1 LFSSVFVFKELGY
14 LITPTT
20 LYSLAT
26 NSAIKMDELRETIGL
41 HYHMYHTEMDKGQ
54 PREAFKD
61 LRCVMQAMIKLEP
74 LTTGEEK
81 DALQCQMKE
90 AMGHWKSLSMQL
102 SAEMKKLS
110 FDDIIGHDKA
120 KKCLKSALKCFY
132 WGKLLGLEVEC
143 PNILLYGQS
152 GSGKS
157 YLAEAMANECSSSY
171 TRVSIAELKSKY
183 HGDSEKAMKKIF
195 EVARKTPKSVIFF
208 DELHL
213 IFSTIETEEVSK
225 GIKKEFLI
233 EMSSPENSDIVI
245 IGATNMPWM
254 LESAILRRF
263 DKKIGLALPDAKTRA
278 KILQKR
284 IESSG
289 IICCIKPK
297 ELELIAKK
305 LDGYTPSDLAGVA
318 KTAQNL
324 AIEDVSKASFV
335 TSGIHRGRQI
345 HVICKAGSK
354 GARKINME
362 KECKSM
368 NVKTV
373 MIKCY
378 LDKAVMQTSKSSI
391 SAEDIYK
398 LDMFNK

>member
-1 LFSSVFVFKELGY
+1 
-14 LITPTT
+14 
-20 LYSLAT
+20 
-26 NSAIKMDELRETIGL
+26 
-41 HYHMYHTEMDKGQ
+41 MDKGQ
-54 PREAFKD
+54 HREAFKD
-61 LRCVMQAMIKLEP
+61 LRFVMQAMIKLEP

-81 DALQCQMKE
+81 NALQYQMKE
-90 AMGHWKSLSMQL
+90 AMGRWKSLSVQL
-102 SAEMKKLS
+102 SAEKKKLS

-171 TRVSIAELKSKY
+171 TRVSIADLKSKY
-183 HGDSEKAMKKIF
+183 HGESEKAMKKIF
-195 EVARKTPKSVIFF
+195 GVAKKTPKSVIFF

-213 IFSTIETEEVSK
+213 IETEEVSK
-225 GIKKEFLI
+225 GITKEFLN
-233 EMSSPENSDIVI
+233 ETSSPENSDIVI
-245 IGATNMPWM
+245 VGATNMPWM

-263 DKKIGLALPDAKTRA
+263 DKKIGLALPDAKNRA
-278 KILQKR
+278 KMLQKK
-284 IESSG
+284 IESRG
-289 IICCIKPK
+289 IICCVKPK
-297 ELELIAKK
+297 ELELFAKK

-345 HVICKAGSK
+345 HVICLAGSK
-354 GARKINME
+354 GAKKINME
-362 KECKSM
+362 EECKSM

-373 MIKCY
+373 MIKHY
-378 LDKAVMQTSKSSI
+378 LDKAIKQTSKSTT
-391 SAEDIYK
+391 SAEDVYRLK
-398 LDMFNK
+398 MFNK